1 VNGLEGEYGTQIDFV
16 RLNAAEPDNE
26 AIQRQFGLRGHPT
39 VAILDAD
46 GNAQAKYIGEQS
58 AETLRDAIETVLNGN

>member
-1 VNGLEGEYGTQIDFV
+1 MNGLEGEYGTQIDFV

>member
-1 VNGLEGEYGTQIDFV
+1 MNGLEGEYGTQIDFV

-46 GNAQAKYIGEQS
+46 GNAQAKFIGEQS